1 MVASFPGH
9 GPGYRQRITRRS
21 LPEDAQL
28 SSPVHLQREALPAFI
43 PWLPLVLSLAASWRE
58 PCQLHWQDRTEP
70 IWVLGAQ
77 DSEAER
83 SPPPPHHAFF
93 FSATA
98 KVSHSL
104 WAPSS
109 YSMPP
114 RDLIPFLPTYLSH
127 VALRPRGH
135 QHNQFAFFSVVN
147 PFLDLFLITVD

>member
-43 PWLPLVLSLAASWRE
+43 PWLPLGLSLAASWRE

-109 YSMPP
+109 YS
-114 RDLIPFLPTYLSH
+114 DHTKGFIGSFLHPYET
-127 VALRPRGH
+127 LRTECQILWCGI
-135 QHNQFAFFSVVN
+135 SEY
-147 PFLDLFLITVD
+147 